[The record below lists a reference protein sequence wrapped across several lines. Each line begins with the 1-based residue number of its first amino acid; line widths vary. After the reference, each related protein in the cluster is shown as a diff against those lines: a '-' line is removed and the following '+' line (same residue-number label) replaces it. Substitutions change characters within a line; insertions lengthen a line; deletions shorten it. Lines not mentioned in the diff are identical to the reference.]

1 MLDMW
6 AVLRFGFSRFAPGKF
21 RSVAWGFCSGVSAR
35 RFLCCW
41 QVGSSASLS
50 SSSVSAFCE
59 VVFVVERSPGFL
71 PFPCLA
77 SRIGRGFA
85 LGSREVI
92 DFFYRFVHGGPM
104 AVWLSSF
111 CDSMSATSSRMVGL
125 SSMAFSNF
133 RFGGCSLFVVV
144 SHLLCPAVSASSE
157 VASSQSFFVGHSSL
171 SSSPAFSDEA
181 QWRPELGS
189 LPSGQDVD
197 LKCRTLLFS
206 IAGSG
211 VRYGW
216 CLFAACFVRIRC
228 SGLQVVR
235 VLDLCFP
242 WRLVMFARPWLC
254 WCLAAE
260 RIIGQANFY
269 RVPTLDFTVASTSA
283 ASRLF
288 RLGEASGLK
297 FTYLL
302 KMLSTIPFKNNR
314 TLHGLLHEFLITAGS
329 ERTCSSP
336 TSLTR
341 ITVLNKNK
349 GFVWDS

>member
-1 MLDMW
+1 MQQKQGHPMVEDL
-6 AVLRFGFSRFAPGKF
+6 AVG
-21 RSVAWGFCSGVSAR
+21 AR
-35 RFLCCW
+35 RNSMLELDEAVVRGGDKTQKRLGARDGNQGPGPRAWPVKACCGAGLGLHL
-41 QVGSSASLS
+41 VGSSASLS

-133 RFGGCSLFVVV
+133 GFGGCSLFVVV
-144 SHLLCPAVSASSE
+144 SHLLCPAISASSE
-157 VASSQSFFVGHSSL
+157 VSSSQSFFVGHSSL
-171 SSSPAFSDEA
+171 SSSPAFPDEA
-181 QWRPELGS
+181 QWRKES
-189 LPSGQDVD
+189 
-197 LKCRTLLFS
+197 
-206 IAGSG
+206 GSG

-242 WRLVMFARPWLC
+242 WRHVLFARLWLC
-254 WCLAAE
+254 WCLAE
-260 RIIGQANFY
+260 EWIIGQANFY
-269 RVPTLDFTVASTSA
+269 RVPTLGFTVASPSA

-288 RLGEASGLK
+288 RLGEASGKLC
-297 FTYLL
+297 LL
-302 KMLSTIPFKNNR
+302 
-314 TLHGLLHEFLITAGS
+314 
-329 ERTCSSP
+329 
-336 TSLTR
+336 
-341 ITVLNKNK
+341 V
-349 GFVWDS
+349 V